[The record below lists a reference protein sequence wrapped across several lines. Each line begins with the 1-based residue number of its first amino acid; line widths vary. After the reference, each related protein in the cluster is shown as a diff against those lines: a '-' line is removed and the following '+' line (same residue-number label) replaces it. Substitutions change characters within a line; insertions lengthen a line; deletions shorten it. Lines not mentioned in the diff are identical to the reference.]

1 MFGVLR
7 SVALFL
13 VFVSSTSTRV
23 DRLSEKYTVNIFAEI
38 QWEPFSAPIF
48 TVNPMIDDVISIPL
62 FWFFIFSNSLCV
74 WWMSCFL
81 EVESVLL
88 FGGRLDITTRSAL
101 YLSLCDAFTLKES
114 QLLMRRWWLSGN
126 DSLLIWWSESGGSS
140 ESEYQWWF
148 AFWFGF
154 DWNKVFLFG
163 ILWTGCF
170 ILEQKL
176 KIFRKSPLCI
186 HSSVWMKKEKEKRER
201 EKMIVIFNLND
212 VPLLPLLFEMMSV
225 VCVNPFPS
233 LLVCKI
239 EDCVPLCIAIQEVT
253 RFSSVPLPFFCSA
266 LCESCFLLNLLFTSA
281 MSPQWSWDF
290 KLY

>member
-1 MFGVLR
+1 MNVVFFGSWICSVVWWPFGYHHPFCSL
-7 SVALFL
+7 SLSLWCIYFEGVPAAEVVAL
-13 VFVSSTSTRV
+13 R
-23 DRLSEKYTVNIFAEI
+23 E
-38 QWEPFSAPIF
+38 
-48 TVNPMIDDVISIPL
+48 
-62 FWFFIFSNSLCV
+62 WF
-74 WWMSCFL
+74 
-81 EVESVLL
+81 
-88 FGGRLDITTRSAL
+88 
-101 YLSLCDAFTLKES
+101 
-114 QLLMRRWWLSGN
+114 

-186 HSSVWMKKEKEKRER
+186 HSSVWMKEKEKRER

-253 RFSSVPLPFFCSA
+253 RFSSVPHPFFCSA